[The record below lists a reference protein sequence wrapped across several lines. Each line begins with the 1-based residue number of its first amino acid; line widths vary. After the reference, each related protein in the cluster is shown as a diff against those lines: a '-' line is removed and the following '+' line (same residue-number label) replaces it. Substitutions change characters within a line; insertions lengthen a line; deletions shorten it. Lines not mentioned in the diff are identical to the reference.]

1 MRSLVRWSH
10 ADCHSPRCQPY
21 QCGGLLNA
29 TDVDYRTLA
38 TLCSSCACSGCELC
52 QRPSPAGSSS
62 ALRMASRALVVVG
75 GAALGLAAAAATR
88 GWRRNKAPARGGGG
102 PRHRPVAQAE
112 EVEGLAMDLD

>member
-52 QRPSPAGSSS
+52 QRPSPPPWPPPPPPPAAPAGD
-62 ALRMASRALVVVG
+62 ASCAPLLLSVAV
-75 GAALGLAAAAATR
+75 AATPWV
-88 GWRRNKAPARGGGG
+88 GATAG

-112 EVEGLAMDLD
+112 EVEGLGMDLD